1 MSSLSLY
8 RIEAAF
14 LDLLTAREEVLAG
27 EQGPDTPAELA
38 EIEKALSEYGR
49 GEVVKVDGIHAYLG
63 WAKATAEEARRESA
77 AMAERA
83 RRIEAGMDRVKSI
96 CLDAMQMIGKKRI
109 DGTAGRYLS
118 VAGNSGVQPLGVQED
133 MVPAGLRDVTVKMP
147 LDAWQAV
154 QLHAPQDPVS
164 AYAVRRAKVVANEP
178 SNGRIREALAQP
190 CGKCK
195 GVGAPW
201 NNSASVPCEDCGGTG
216 NGSVPGC
223 TLLERGVHLRVR

>member
-8 RIEAAF
+8 SIEQAF

-27 EQGPDTPAELA
+27 EQTADTPAELA
-38 EIEKALSEYGR
+38 EIEKALAEYCR
-49 GEVVKVDGIHAYLG
+49 RELVKVDGIHSYLG
-63 WAKATAEEARRESA
+63 WAKSTAEEARRESA

-96 CLDAMQMIGKKRI
+96 CIEAMQMIGKKRI

-118 VAGNSGVQPLGVQED
+118 LQGNGGLQPLGIQED
-133 MVPAGLRDVTVKMP
+133 MVPEGLRDVTVKMP

-164 AYAVRRAKVVANEP
+164 AYAVMRAKVVANEP
-178 SNGRIREALAQP
+178 SNGRIREALKEGP
-190 CGKCK
+190 
-195 GVGAPW
+195 
-201 NNSASVPCEDCGGTG
+201 
-216 NGSVPGC
+216 VPGC
-223 TLLERGVHLRVR
+223 TLLERGVHLGVR

>member
-8 RIEAAF
+8 SIEQAF

-38 EIEKALSEYGR
+38 EIEKALAEYVKR
-49 GEVVKVDGIHAYLG
+49 EVVKVDGIHAYLG

-83 RRIEAGMDRVKSI
+83 RRIEAGMDRVKGI

-118 VAGNSGVQPLGVQED
+118 VQGNGGVQPLGIQEG
-133 MVPAGLRDVTVKMP
+133 MVPGGLRDVTVKMP

-164 AYAVRRAKVVANEP
+164 AYAVMRAKVLANEP
-178 SNGRIREALAQP
+178 SNGRIREALKDGP
-190 CGKCK
+190 
-195 GVGAPW
+195 
-201 NNSASVPCEDCGGTG
+201 
-216 NGSVPGC
+216 VPGC
-223 TLLERGVHLRVR
+223 TLLDRGVHLGVK